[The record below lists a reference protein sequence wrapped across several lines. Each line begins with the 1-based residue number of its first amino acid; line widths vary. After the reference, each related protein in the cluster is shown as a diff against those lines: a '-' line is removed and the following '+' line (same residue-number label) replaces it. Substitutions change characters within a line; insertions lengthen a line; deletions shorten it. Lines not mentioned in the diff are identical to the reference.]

1 MKNYFLTLI
10 IAISFLSCQRE
21 KPEFL
26 GGSLNDQ
33 CGKLVV
39 LEPFKSNTASF
50 NFSIVT
56 PCFFEAQWSKNL
68 NWSISVR
75 SSQTGATKTFT
86 GYSNKLDIDNSS
98 WDGSADDFPSFIK
111 DDICQATLTLSDSDT
126 IIELTTMV
134 NISEIKNPQNGL
146 KVVADFEDGLPVNSL
161 PFIQPG
167 AELTVTENLAAVGS
181 HYLHLGG
188 YVPYDYLLT
197 SIKIPVQGM
206 DIFSTTSPLL
216 LYFNMATI
224 GGVIGEVPANQFI
237 KIIIREDDGSTIA
250 NGEKYSMLID
260 PINWDMWR
268 LFTLPY
274 SEFVLESAPINNLR
288 EPGKINQIEI
298 MCLSCPAESAP
309 DGPTCPENTNLIV
322 KTDID
327 FIAFTE
333 NESYKP

>member
-1 MKNYFLTLI
+1 MKNYFLILI

-33 CGKLVV
+33 FGELVV
-39 LEPFKSNTASF
+39 LEPFKSNTANF
-50 NFSIVT
+50 NFSIVS
-56 PCFFEAQWSKNL
+56 PRFFEAQWSKNL
-68 NWSISVR
+68 NWSLSVR
-75 SSQTGATKTFT
+75 ATQTGATKTFT
-86 GYSNKLDIDNSS
+86 GYSNKLDIDNAS
-98 WDGSADDFPSFIK
+98 WDGSADDFPSFMK
-111 DDICQATLTLSDSDT
+111 DDVCQATLTLSDSDT
-126 IIELTTMV
+126 IIELTTTV
-134 NISEIKNPQNGL
+134 NVSEIKNPQEGL

-161 PFIQPG
+161 PFVQSG
-167 AELTVTENLAAVGS
+167 AELTVTENSAAVGS
-181 HYLHLGG
+181 NYLHLGG

-197 SIKIPVQGM
+197 SIKIPVQDM
-206 DIFSTTSPLL
+206 DIFSAISPLL

-224 GGVIGEVPANQFI
+224 GGILGEVPANQFI
-237 KIIIREDDGSTIA
+237 KIIIREDDGSNLS
-250 NGEKYSMLID
+250 NGEKYSMEIN
-260 PINWDMWR
+260 PVNWDTWQ

-274 SEFVLESAPINNLR
+274 SDFVLESAPVNNLR

-309 DGPTCPENTNLIV
+309 DGPTCPENTDLIV

-327 FIAFTE
+327 FIAFTQ

>member
-33 CGKLVV
+33 FGELVV
-39 LEPFKSNTASF
+39 LEPFMSNTASF
-50 NFSIVT
+50 NFSIVS
-56 PCFFEAQWSKNL
+56 PRFFEAQWSKNL
-68 NWSISVR
+68 NWTLSIR
-75 SSQTGATKTFT
+75 ATQTGATKIFT
-86 GYSNKLDIDNSS
+86 RYSNKLDIDNAS
-98 WDGSADDFPSFIK
+98 WDGSADDFPSFMK
-111 DDICQATLTLSDSDT
+111 NDVCQATLTLSDSDT
-126 IIELTTMV
+126 IIELTTTV
-134 NISEIKNPQNGL
+134 NVSEIKTPQDGL

-161 PFIQPG
+161 PFVQPG
-167 AELTVTENLAAVGS
+167 AELAVTENSAAVGS
-181 HYLHLGG
+181 NFLHLGG

-197 SIKIPVQGM
+197 SIKIPVQEM
-206 DIFSTTSPLL
+206 DIFSATSPLL

-224 GGVIGEVPANQFI
+224 GGILGEVPTNQFL
-237 KIIIREDDGSTIA
+237 KIIIREDDGSNLA
-250 NGEKYSMLID
+250 NGEKYSMEIN
-260 PINWDMWR
+260 PVNWDTWQ

-274 SEFVLESAPINNLR
+274 SDFVLESAPVNNLR

-309 DGPTCPENTNLIV
+309 DGPTCPENIDLIV

>member
-1 MKNYFLTLI
+1 MKNYFLILI

-21 KPEFL
+21 NSEFL

-33 CGKLVV
+33 FGELVV
-39 LEPFKSNTASF
+39 LELFKSNTANF
-50 NFSIVT
+50 NFSIVS
-56 PCFFEAQWSKNL
+56 PRFFEAKWSKNL
-68 NWSISVR
+68 NWSLSVR
-75 SSQTGATKTFT
+75 ATLTGATKTFS
-86 GYSNKLDIDNSS
+86 GYSNKLDIDNAS
-98 WDGSADDFPSFIK
+98 WDGSADDFPSFK
-111 DDICQATLTLSDSDT
+111 KNDVCQATLTLSDSDT
-126 IIELTTMV
+126 IIELTTTV
-134 NISEIKNPQNGL
+134 NVSEIKTPQDGL

-161 PFIQPG
+161 TFIQPG
-167 AELTVTENLAAVGS
+167 AELTVTENTAAVGS
-181 HYLHLGG
+181 NYLHLGG

-197 SIKIPVQGM
+197 SIKIPVQDM

-216 LYFNMATI
+216 FYFNMATI
-224 GGVIGEVPANQFI
+224 GGIMGEVPANQFI
-237 KIIIREDDGSTIA
+237 KIIIREDDGSNLA
-250 NGEKYSMLID
+250 NGEKYSMEIN
-260 PINWDMWR
+260 PVNWDTWQ

-274 SEFVLESAPINNLR
+274 SDFVLESAPVNNLR

-309 DGPTCPENTNLIV
+309 DGPTCTENIDLIV

>member
-33 CGKLVV
+33 FGELVV
-39 LEPFKSNTASF
+39 LEPLMSNTASF
-50 NFSIVT
+50 NFSIVS

-68 NWSISVR
+68 NWTLSIR
-75 SSQTGATKTFT
+75 ATQTGATKIFT
-86 GYSNKLDIDNSS
+86 GYSNKLDIDNAS
-98 WDGSADDFPSFIK
+98 WDGSADDFPSFMK
-111 DDICQATLTLSDSDT
+111 NDVCQATLTLSDSDT
-126 IIELTTMV
+126 IIELTTTV
-134 NISEIKNPQNGL
+134 NVSEIKNPQDGL

-161 PFIQPG
+161 PFVQPG
-167 AELTVTENLAAVGS
+167 AELAVTENSAAVGS
-181 HYLHLGG
+181 SFLHLGG

-197 SIKIPVQGM
+197 SIKIPVQEM
-206 DIFSTTSPLL
+206 DIFSATSPLL

-224 GGVIGEVPANQFI
+224 GGILGEVPTNQFL
-237 KIIIREDDGSTIA
+237 KIIIREDDGSNLA
-250 NGEKYSMLID
+250 NGEKYSMEIN
-260 PINWDMWR
+260 PVNWDTWQ

-274 SEFVLESAPINNLR
+274 SDFVLESAPVNNLR

-309 DGPTCPENTNLIV
+309 DGPTCPENTDLIV

>member
-1 MKNYFLTLI
+1 
-10 IAISFLSCQRE
+10 
-21 KPEFL
+21 
-26 GGSLNDQ
+26 
-33 CGKLVV
+33 
-39 LEPFKSNTASF
+39 
-50 NFSIVT
+50 
-56 PCFFEAQWSKNL
+56 
-68 NWSISVR
+68 
-75 SSQTGATKTFT
+75 
-86 GYSNKLDIDNSS
+86 
-98 WDGSADDFPSFIK
+98 
-111 DDICQATLTLSDSDT
+111 
-126 IIELTTMV
+126 
-134 NISEIKNPQNGL
+134 
-146 KVVADFEDGLPVNSL
+146 
-161 PFIQPG
+161 
-167 AELTVTENLAAVGS
+167 
-181 HYLHLGG
+181 
-188 YVPYDYLLT
+188 
-197 SIKIPVQGM
+197 M

-260 PINWDMWR
+260 PVNWDNWR

-274 SEFVLESAPINNLR
+274 SEFVLESAPINNLK

-309 DGPTCPENTNLIV
+309 DPDAPTCPENTGLNV